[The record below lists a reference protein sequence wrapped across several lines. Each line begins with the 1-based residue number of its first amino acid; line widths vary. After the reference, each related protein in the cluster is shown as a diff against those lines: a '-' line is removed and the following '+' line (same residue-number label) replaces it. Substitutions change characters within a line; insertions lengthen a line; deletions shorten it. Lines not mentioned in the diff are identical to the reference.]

1 MPIENNLPGAPRHV
15 ANARTRVQLFFVPIT
30 MPPFL
35 FASPW
40 SAARE
45 PDRAL
50 KIVHSLGG
58 GERPRAACA
67 ISLGVEPLGTRQGR
81 RERRLRPLL
90 RPFDRAGRRLAIEL
104 RADRLRRHR
113 PGIRVSGGL
122 AHRLLELRDLVTA
135 GAGMRRCKAQAQNR
149 TSDQR
154 SHYYSLVTG
163 HHDTPPMG

>member
-1 MPIENNLPGAPRHV
+1 MAIDNNLPGAPRHV
-15 ANARTRVQLFFVPIT
+15 ANARTRVQLFFGPIT

-35 FASPW
+35 FASPQ

-67 ISLGVEPLGTRQGR
+67 ISLGVEPLGARQGR

-90 RPFDRAGRRLAIEL
+90 RPFDRGGRRLAVEL
-104 RADRLRRHR
+104 RADRLPRHW
-113 PGIRVSGGL
+113 PGGRGSGGL
-122 AHRLLELRDLVTA
+122 ARPLPEIRQLF
-135 GAGMRRCKAQAQNR
+135 
-149 TSDQR
+149 
-154 SHYYSLVTG
+154 
-163 HHDTPPMG
+163 PPRARAR